1 MKILALDAALSRCS
15 VAVTQDG
22 SVLAERVTA
31 TGRGHQAALAPM
43 VAELI
48 GRGFDAIAVTVGP
61 GSFTGLRAALSLAH
75 GLASGGV
82 PLIAVTV
89 AEALREACTTTRP
102 IWVAIDSRRQRIFLD
117 TGDRLTAVELDEM
130 PMPPGRIAL
139 AGDAAIAA
147 AAVLAAR
154 GCDVQLT
161 DARLPLARHVAQ
173 AARHRLEGRWPPLDP
188 QPLYVDPPEAKL
200 PAGGLRPAPLP

>member
-22 SVLAERVTA
+22 SVLAERFTA

-139 AGDAAIAA
+139 AG
-147 AAVLAAR
+147 
-154 GCDVQLT
+154 VQLT